1 MFLDIT
7 FLESIEVSLISVVI
21 VFSIL
26 YLLTVIVSFVS
37 KQLKEKIIPLS
48 NPLPIPFSIEDIKD
62 EDMMVA
68 ALVASIDYQNET
80 KGDVVVT
87 SIKELNR

>member
-7 FLESIEVSLISVVI
+7 FLESIEVSLISVGI

-37 KQLKEKIIPLS
+37 KQLKEKIIPLP
-48 NPLPIPFSIEDIKD
+48 NPISVPFSIEDIKD

-80 KGDVVVT
+80 QGDVVVT
-87 SIKELNR
+87 SIKEITR

>member
-26 YLLTVIVSFVS
+26 YLLTLIVSFVS

-48 NPLPIPFSIEDIKD
+48 NPHPVPFSIEDIKD
-62 EDMMVA
+62 EEMMVA
-68 ALVASIDYQNET
+68 ALVASIDYRELT
-80 KGDVVVT
+80 KTNVRVV
-87 SIKELNR
+87 SIREVKS

>member
-37 KQLKEKIIPLS
+37 KQLKEKIIPLP
-48 NPLPIPFSIEDIKD
+48 NPNPVPFSIEDIKE

-87 SIKELNR
+87 SIKEITR